1 MPSPILGESITA
13 MSELIDARLPPPLAP
28 LEHIVIS
35 PENLALEARLERVE
49 PLSKT
54 EYNRMLKQADKLRDQ
69 LYEFNYKGL
78 LEEKAELLSAQA
90 ILQEYVDKLNIVLER
105 EPEDQHWLEQ
115 YNEAMEVLS
124 PINDKLKLIRK
135 LYYSE
140 LAVYL
145 IEQRLADE
153 PLVRQRHQEDERD
166 QKGMHEE
173 SRIYEQIIVDRWTR
187 LGFKHE
193 YTQGDRKRVDR
204 VKFESVDYSKDAI
217 YYKIAGGF
225 KTFFGGWKTMIPDG
239 VRVGDLIDE
248 KTLFEL
254 SHACQR
260 QVTAEHNVNGA
271 WIVVHR
277 LDTIDGLMSYVKY
290 EAVMSRYPKKSHW
303 EMPICI
309 GVGLYRNIWWVSLTE
324 YPHWLVAGY
333 TKAGKSN
340 LINVGIC
347 TLISQ
352 QTPEDLRVILVD
364 LKGGLEFSF
373 YEGIP
378 HLHGKIIDSVEG
390 AAEALVNLEGI
401 MVERFEQLR
410 EAKVKKIEEYHIKYG
425 PNSMPRILFVF
436 DEVASIGNQGD
447 LTRRIVAS
455 LEALVQKGRATGIHL
470 WFCTQR
476 PEVKVIPG
484 SIKANIG
491 LRISGRMP
499 DIASSQTVLGTS
511 DAKNLAPIQGR
522 MALLVGSDVVQ
533 IQTPHIT
540 NEDIY
545 EAIEKAKTYPSPKPL
560 PTPDVQ
566 VIDRNWTPEKIVE
579 LSIKHLQGNIGWKP
593 VHEAIKE
600 DVTLKQARE
609 LVEAVWAM
617 KEIVYNEQ
625 QYKVV
630 NGKGRIKRLKP
641 VEKVESVKA
650 E

>member
-1 MPSPILGESITA
+1 

-35 PENLALEARLERVE
+35 PENMALEARLERVE
-49 PLSKT
+49 PLSKAD
-54 EYNRMLKQADKLRDQ
+54 YKRMVAQAEKLRNQ
-69 LYEFNYKGL
+69 LSEHNYKGL
-78 LEEKAELLSAQA
+78 LEEKAELLKTQA
-90 ILQEYVDKLNIVLER
+90 ILQPYVDGLNILLDR
-105 EPEDQHWLEQ
+105 EPDNQHWLEQ
-115 YNEAMEVLS
+115 YNEAMDVLD
-124 PINDKLKLIRK
+124 PVNDKLKLLKK
-135 LYYSE
+135 LYYSA

-153 PLVRQRHQEDERD
+153 PLVRQRHEEDEHD
-166 QKGMHEE
+166 KLGMHQE
-173 SRIYEQIIVDRWTR
+173 SQIYEQIIIDRWTR

-193 YTQGDRKRVDR
+193 YSKGERKYVER

-217 YYKIAGGF
+217 YYKIAGGY
-225 KTFFGGWKTMIPDG
+225 KTLLGGWKTMIPDG
-239 VRVGDLIDE
+239 VRVGDLIEE

-260 QVTAEHNVNGA
+260 QVTAEHNVNGT

-277 LDTIDGLMSYVKY
+277 LDTIDGLMSYVKF
-290 EAVMSRYPKKSHW
+290 EAVMTRYPKKDHW
-303 EMPICI
+303 NMPICI
-309 GVGLYRNIWWVSLTE
+309 GVGLYRNVWWVSLTE

-352 QTPEDLRVILVD
+352 QTPDDLRLILVD

-373 YEGIP
+373 YEGVP

-390 AAEALVNLEGI
+390 AALALVELEGI
-401 MVERFEQLR
+401 MIQRFEALR
-410 EAKVKKIEEYHIKYG
+410 EAKVKKIEEFHIKNG
-425 PNSMPRILFVF
+425 VNSMPRILFVF

-447 LTRRIVAS
+447 LTKRIIAS
-455 LEALVQKGRATGIHL
+455 LEALVQKGRATGIHI

-522 MALLVGSDVVQ
+522 MAILVGSDVVQ
-533 IQTPHIT
+533 IQTPHIS
-540 NEDIY
+540 NQDIY
-545 EAIEKAKTYPSPKPL
+545 DAIEKAKTYPVPKPL
-560 PTPDVQ
+560 PSPEVQ

-579 LSIKHLQGNIGWKP
+579 LSIKHLKGNISWLP
-593 VHEAIKE
+593 VHEAIRD
-600 DVTLKQARE
+600 DVTREQARG
-609 LVEAVWAM
+609 LVEAVWKM
-617 KEIVYNEQ
+617 PEICYEGQ
-625 QYKVV
+625 LYKVV
-630 NGKGRIKRLKP
+630 NGKGHIKRLKV
-641 VEKVESVKA
+641 VEDA
-650 E
+650 EAQRPEQSL